1 MLNLLDESM
10 EQFLRAVVPL
20 PPREVDIAF
29 EAPDGDWA
37 AGISRPTVNLYLWD
51 VRPSMVQREF
61 GMLEM
66 TDQNGHRQ
74 RRSAPPRVECRFLV
88 TAWTSDVGDEHS
100 LLGRVLLALLV
111 NPVIATEHLA
121 GALASIEPGPTIEL
135 RTGTAAENS
144 DFWSALGGQLK
155 PGLDVAVTITL
166 DAAAVREVGPPVR
179 ELQLQQRSRDGAVID
194 EPLII
199 ADEQHTTEE
208 QGPPRETDADGPIE
222 LAARMGGR
230 SPEVTTPRRRPARP
244 RRGTQQE

>member
-111 NPVIATEHLA
+111 NPVIATEHLS
-121 GALASIEPGPTIEL
+121 GALASIEPRPTIEL

-155 PGLDVAVTITL
+155 PGLDLVVTVTV
-166 DAAAVREVGPPVR
+166 DAALRAAAGPPTEKIAVRASAKQPDQ
-179 ELQLQQRSRDGAVID
+179 QLNQTR
-194 EPLII
+194 
-199 ADEQHTTEE
+199 
-208 QGPPRETDADGPIE
+208 
-222 LAARMGGR
+222 
-230 SPEVTTPRRRPARP
+230 
-244 RRGTQQE
+244 

>member
-10 EQFLRAVVPL
+10 ERFLRAVVPL

-37 AGISRPTVNLYLWD
+37 ASVSRPTVNLYLWD
-51 VRPSMVQREF
+51 VRPSTVERDL
-61 GMLEM
+61 GMLE
-66 TDQNGHRQ
+66 TIDANGRRQ
-74 RRSAPPRVECRFLV
+74 RRGALPRVECRFLV

-100 LLGRVLLALLV
+100 LLGRVLLALML
-111 NPVIATEHLA
+111 NPVIATEHLT
-121 GALASIEPGPTIEL
+121 GSLASVEPRPTIEL

-166 DAAAVREVGPPVR
+166 DAATVREVGPPVR
-179 ELQLQQRSRDGAVID
+179 ELQLQQRTQDGSIVD

-199 ADEQHTTEE
+199 ADEQHTTAE
-208 QGPPRETDADGPIE
+208 QGPPRESAADGPIE
-222 LAARMGGR
+222 LAAQMRPG
-230 SPEVTTPRRRPARP
+230 SPQPD
-244 RRGTQQE
+244 